1 MSQNRIE
8 QLIEEMYEYI
18 EGCKPKGF
26 SANQVVVMKEEIY
39 DILDEMKLKKHS

>member
-26 SANQVVVMKEEIY
+26 SATQVVV
-39 DILDEMKLKKHS
+39 ILFFCYNSERDDDR